1 MTATQTSAERF
12 APTPYTLTIDHVDI
26 DELRRRLAATRWP
39 HQLAGVDG
47 WTKGVPVQDARAWA
61 DDLASFDWQ
70 ALEEELNTWPQF
82 IAQIDGAAVHFLHV
96 RSARPDAVPLLLL
109 HGWPGTVAEMLNL
122 ISPLTA
128 PPSPDVPALHLVI
141 PSHPGVGLSGPTIEP
156 GWGVQRTARAYAT
169 LMAGLEYSSYVV
181 QGGDHGAV
189 LAPHLGR
196 IDAAHVRGIHVNAAT
211 IGFIPMGPVDDATAA
226 GLTEVEQRRLQ
237 AIGQFMR
244 DGNGYNVI
252 QATRPQTIG
261 YGLED
266 SPAAQLTW
274 IIEKVAAWTHDPAK
288 LTDPDYRNRHLAN
301 VLLYWL
307 TRTATSAA
315 NNIYAEYSSLF
326 ADSGAFTNSGIPTAV
341 IAYAED
347 PSIRR
352 FAEQTNTITR
362 WTDVD
367 TGGHFAAL
375 EQPES
380 LVHDLQQFVGELSG

>member
-1 MTATQTSAERF
+1 MKPFQLDIAESDVQSMRDRLTQ
-12 APTPYTLTIDHVDI
+12 
-26 DELRRRLAATRWP
+26 TRWP
-39 HQLAGVDG
+39 EQLPGAVD
-47 WTKGVPVQDARAWA
+47 WSKGVPVAEARTWA
-61 DDLASFDWQ
+61 QELAGFDWRTLQ
-70 ALEEELNTWPQF
+70 DELNALPQWTTE
-82 IAQIDGAAVHFLHV
+82 IDGATIHFVHV
-96 RSARPDAVPLLLL
+96 RSDRDDAVPLLVL
-109 HGWPGTVAEMLNL
+109 HGWPGTVVEL
-122 ISPLTA
+122 IDLVQPLTA
-128 PPSPDVPALHLVI
+128 PESGDAPAFHVVM
-141 PSHPGVGLSGPTIEP
+141 PSHPGVGLSGRTTSP
-156 GWGVQRTARAYAT
+156 GWGVPRTATAYAT
-169 LMAGLEYSSYVV
+169 LMARLGYESYVV

-196 IDAAHVRGIHVNAAT
+196 VDAQHVRGIHVNAAT
-211 IGFIPMGPVDDATAA
+211 VGFIPMGEVPPEVAA
-226 GLTEVEQRRLQ
+226 DLSPAEHRRLGLI
-237 AIGQFMR
+237 ATFMT

-274 IIEKVAAWTHDPAK
+274 IVEKVEAWTHDPAK
-288 LTDPDYRNRHLAN
+288 LADRHYRDRHLAN

-315 NNIYAEYSSLF
+315 DNVYAAYGELFADPLTAF
-326 ADSGAFTNSGIPTAV
+326 ADSGVPTAV

-352 FAEQTNTITR
+352 FAEQGNTIVR

-367 TGGHFAAL
+367 DGGHFAAL

-380 LVHDLQQFVGELSG
+380 LVADLRAFVRELALIPVAR